1 MTLVPFTTCCLLLD
15 VDPKTLRLWLTSARL
30 SCTRSPTDT
39 RLKCLTP
46 LQLHQLAELHGRF
59 LPDPLP
65 GEANPPACSPVSTP
79 ASAQAASPLE
89 SARHFPASTPAPEA
103 DLRHQLT
110 LLQAH
115 VASLQEHVTQLALA
129 LVRQQQWQW
138 EQHAAPCL
146 PPLPSPVANSTPA
159 PPAGRIA
166 VMAKPSALP
175 ESDRPRSRSRAL
187 PLIEY
192 GADGSYVVISPTQGV
207 LALTPDSAEWFDW
220 LHLPESTRPL
230 LRDAQ
235 IPRWPTYP
243 VLERPSLPAWPL
255 LHPLPGP
262 DPHPHPGSFG
272 EHGRCCSRSSDRPLS
287 SSVSPLPC

>member
-207 LALTPDSAEWFDW
+207 LALTPDSAEWFAW
-220 LHLPESTRPL
+220 LS
-230 LRDAQ
+230 
-235 IPRWPTYP
+235 
-243 VLERPSLPAWPL
+243 SLTCFTFQSPHGRFWLVWRTWPL
-255 LHPLPGP
+255 LFTL
-262 DPHPHPGSFG
+262 
-272 EHGRCCSRSSDRPLS
+272 
-287 SSVSPLPC
+287 V